1 LKRISLQEK
10 LRRGS
15 KSPSNYAI
23 DRYYKGGEM
32 KIRIPKG
39 ECCIV
44 NGDWYKCDKCFQELK
59 KGGNFE
65 LIKKESL

>member
-1 LKRISLQEK
+1 
-10 LRRGS
+10 
-15 KSPSNYAI
+15 
-23 DRYYKGGEM
+23 M